1 MTVHQERFKVASMN
15 LSLDSATDLDRETA
29 HRIAAGL
36 HVPQN
41 SFKPSLFRQPSL
53 AEGPIRPK
61 AYRSGGGGGH
71 GYGHGQASKVGTPA
85 AAGKY
90 GGMGSTSVDPPP
102 ITPARAGAP
111 ELRNVTFTA
120 HSVDSVDASRV
131 DANITPRQIFRTL
144 GVPPTSRLGSLTSPL
159 HGFDFGSPSPA
170 RDRAADGG
178 RYGLVTE
185 EGDVEGGGY
194 GYLEEEDDDDDS
206 EDERDAEAN
215 EILMRD
221 LAEGHVALASSGG
234 GRSRHDSDPDLVALD
249 QVRAGQAAA
258 SPWLRVYPCD
268 VSLRC
273 VITCAHQ
280 LSHTHMAVA
289 SSLLKV
295 LSNASKRDSSAK
307 AAAVTA
313 TGNSSGGGS
322 GANAGANEAGGQDLI
337 DAGADDE
344 AAPILPLT
352 VAGAAGRSSSP
363 RTSPSGA
370 INGGSSSGIRG
381 YGSTDG

>member
-1 MTVHQERFKVASMN
+1 
-15 LSLDSATDLDRETA
+15 
-29 HRIAAGL
+29 
-36 HVPQN
+36 
-41 SFKPSLFRQPSL
+41 
-53 AEGPIRPK
+53 
-61 AYRSGGGGGH
+61 
-71 GYGHGQASKVGTPA
+71 
-85 AAGKY
+85 
-90 GGMGSTSVDPPP
+90 
-102 ITPARAGAP
+102 
-111 ELRNVTFTA
+111 
-120 HSVDSVDASRV
+120 
-131 DANITPRQIFRTL
+131 
-144 GVPPTSRLGSLTSPL
+144 
-159 HGFDFGSPSPA
+159 
-170 RDRAADGG
+170 
-178 RYGLVTE
+178 VTE

-370 INGGSSSGIRG
+370 INGGSSGIRG